1 MSTVASDMKV
11 TREDVNPCT
20 VRLTIVCTPEQVR
33 AGFDRALKTLG
44 KKVRVPGFRPGH
56 APKKMV
62 EDALNP
68 QALYEEAAEN
78 IVRRAFDEAL
88 AAQDIK
94 SETTPR
100 IELNKLEKDTEEC
113 EFTAQIG
120 LQAVVELADT
130 KGLKAT
136 KPKLEVTDEEIN
148 RTLDDMRARSANRTP
163 QAVTDRGV
171 ASGDVVVVNLKAEG
185 AEEEGKQ
192 FMVMAGQTFPALD
205 EALMGMHTEEVKA
218 VTLEYPANFRVNES
232 WAGKTLPTQ
241 VMVKSISAVQLPE
254 LDDEFAKSLNTEN
267 VDDLKEKIR
276 EGIMRAKENGLQE
289 MLRDQLLD
297 DLLAKSN
304 VHVSD
309 NTWQAVVDRRLQ
321 EMARELSNQR
331 KTIEDYVK
339 ETGLTNEEFKA
350 RLDAEAQLNVRRAV
364 VIQKIFT
371 DNDMKITDEDVS
383 RHFLQIAA
391 ENGVPQNELDNF
403 AKQFGGQLRE
413 EVIFRSMAH
422 KVADLL
428 LESADV
434 TEGDLVSVEAEA
446 PKKAAKRTKKSDAK

>member
-1 MSTVASDMKV
+1 M
-11 TREDVNPCT
+11 
-20 VRLTIVCTPEQVR
+20 
-33 AGFDRALKTLG
+33 
-44 KKVRVPGFRPGH
+44 
-56 APKKMV
+56 
-62 EDALNP
+62 
-68 QALYEEAAEN
+68 
-78 IVRRAFDEAL
+78 
-88 AAQDIK
+88 
-94 SETTPR
+94 
-100 IELNKLEKDTEEC
+100 
-113 EFTAQIG
+113 
-120 LQAVVELADT
+120 VELADT